1 MNCTK
6 HIPLV
11 VACLALSAATVGCK
25 PTSDSESSTT
35 DNRNATARRSEGV
48 EQKAAEAAQE
58 MKDYTYAQR
67 TEFVATM
74 QGQLDELQR
83 DLDRLAA
90 QVERASTA
98 AKTEANPRL
107 QALRDKAAELRTHL
121 DAAKNATESTWD
133 DVKAGF
139 KQGYSELKDGF
150 NQARQW
156 VSDKIAP

>member
-11 VACLALSAATVGCK
+11 VACLALGVGAVGCK
-25 PTSDSESSTT
+25 PTADSSAT
-35 DNRNATARRSEGV
+35 DTPNATARPSEGA
-48 EQKAAEAAQE
+48 EQKATEAAQE

-67 TEFVATM
+67 TEFVASM
-74 QGQLDELQR
+74 QGQLDALQR

-90 QVERASTA
+90 QVERASAA

-107 QALRDKAAELRTHL
+107 QALRDKAAQLRTHL

-133 DVKAGF
+133 EVKAGF
-139 KQGYSELKDGF
+139 KQGYGELKDGF

-156 VSDKIAP
+156 VERQSRALT

>member
-11 VACLALSAATVGCK
+11 VACLALSAGAVGCK
-25 PTSDSESSTT
+25 PTSDSSAT
-35 DNRNATARRSEGV
+35 DDRDTTARRSEGL
-48 EQKAAEAAQE
+48 EPKATKAAQE
-58 MKDYTYAQR
+58 LKDYTYAQR

-90 QVERASTA
+90 QVERASAA
-98 AKTEANPRL
+98 AKAEANPKL
-107 QALRDKAAELRTHL
+107 QALRDKAAQLRTHL

-133 DVKAGF
+133 EVKAGF
-139 KQGYSELKDGF
+139 KQGYGELKDGF

-156 VSDKIAP
+156 VSDKVAP